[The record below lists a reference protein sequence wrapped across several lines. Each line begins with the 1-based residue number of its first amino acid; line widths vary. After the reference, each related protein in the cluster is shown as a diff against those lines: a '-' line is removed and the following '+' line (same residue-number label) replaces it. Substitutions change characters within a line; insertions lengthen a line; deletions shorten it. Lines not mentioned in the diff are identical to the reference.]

1 MFPQLLGRISPK
13 FEWRILLAYSLPI
26 TVGELSYYIFR
37 WSDTFLLSLYRSP
50 SEVGI
55 YNAALRTTLLLNL
68 LAVSVNALYSPIIAD
83 HYHHKRYKELQEI
96 LRTLL
101 RWSMTLALPI
111 VLAMALLSGDILSLW
126 GRDFLVG
133 SPALSNLAFSQLI
146 FIASNILAF
155 TLLMSGKQYI
165 EVGNTV
171 FVAVL
176 NVLINLLLIPHY
188 GISGAAISMLVSQG
202 VVFILRILEI
212 RFILNISLF
221 TPKYLKPLVAL
232 VPVSI
237 LAYIAKRSIV
247 ELAPSSIFGSP
258 LAIFVLIVPLIA
270 LVYLM
275 VLYILKFEEEDI
287 LVWEELHLRK
297 TISAFARIKGLEK

>member
-1 MFPQLLGRISPK
+1 
-13 FEWRILLAYSLPI
+13 
-26 TVGELSYYIFR
+26 
-37 WSDTFLLSLYRSP
+37 
-50 SEVGI
+50 VGI

-212 RFILNISLF
+212 RFIINISLF

-237 LAYIAKRSIV
+237 LAYTAKRSIV
-247 ELAPSSIFGSP
+247 GLAHSSIFGSP

-287 LVWEELHLRK
+287 LVWEELQLRN
-297 TISAFARIKGLEK
+297 TISVLARIIRLEKSLGEKPK